1 MDTQPTGISTRPY
14 LLRALHEWCSDSGLT
29 PYIVVR
35 VDDTVHVPREYVSN
49 GEIVLN
55 VSDEATSA
63 LQISNE
69 FILFQARFGG
79 RPRDISV
86 PIGRVVA
93 IYARENGQ
101 GMAFPVEEAQP
112 PLAAMPQA
120 QPQPPGEGASIG
132 LKSVKD
138 STKPVDSAHRTPPDG
153 PGPKGRKP
161 TLKRIK

>member
-1 MDTQPTGISTRPY
+1 MDAQPTGISTRPY
-14 LLRALHEWCSDSGLT
+14 LLRALHEWCTDSGLT

-55 VSDEATSA
+55 VSDEATSE

-69 FILFQARFGG
+69 FIVFKARFGG

-101 GMAFPVEEAQP
+101 GMAFAAEETAP
-112 PLAAMPQA
+112 PLAAVSPSEPRSGA
-120 QPQPPGEGASIG
+120 EGAAG
-132 LKSVKD
+132 LQPVRNSVEGAAPTD
-138 STKPVDSAHRTPPDG
+138 PATPPDG

>member
-1 MDTQPTGISTRPY
+1 MDGDAKDVSTRPY

-35 VDDTVHVPREYVSN
+35 VDDSVQVPREYVTD

-69 FILFQARFGG
+69 FVVFKARFGG
-79 RPRDISV
+79 KPRDIAV
-86 PIGRVVA
+86 PIGRVSA

-101 GMAFPVEEAQP
+101 GMAFPVEEGPALLQQTP
-112 PLAAMPQA
+112 DAL
-120 QPQPPGEGASIG
+120 PQPAG
-132 LKSVKD
+132 LQSVKD
-138 STKPVDSAHRTPPDG
+138 TKAPTKPQGDPPKPSD
-153 PGPKGRKP
+153 PHGRRP
-161 TLKRIK
+161 ALKRIK